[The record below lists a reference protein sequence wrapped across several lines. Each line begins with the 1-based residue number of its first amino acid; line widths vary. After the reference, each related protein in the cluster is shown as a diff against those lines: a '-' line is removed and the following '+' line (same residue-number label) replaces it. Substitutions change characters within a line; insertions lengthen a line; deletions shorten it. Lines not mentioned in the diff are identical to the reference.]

1 MLKNSLIP
9 LITFFFLGVCSSIS
23 AAESAII
30 KYYIFQGSVS
40 VSELKQLS
48 ETGELAPALAAQLKM
63 ANQKPE
69 EFRKILNRRVAVE
82 PVFLSKFLNNFL
94 GESLLDYATE
104 IVHTPDRAAS
114 RQALRG
120 ALVTSALNDHE
131 IQLIEVL
138 ENYPTS
144 EVHVDGNRLVDLIN
158 QMEAMLKKMPRLPF

>member
-1 MLKNSLIP
+1 MFKNLLLP
-9 LITFFFLGVCSSIS
+9 LGTSIFIGVCQSLS

-48 ETGELAPALAAQLKM
+48 ETGELAPALASQLKM

-69 EFRKILNRRVAVE
+69 EFRKLLNRRVAAD

-104 IVHTPDRAAS
+104 IVHTPDRSAS

-120 ALVTSALNDHE
+120 ALITSALDDKE

-144 EVHVDGNRLVDLIN
+144 EVHVDGNRLLDLIN
-158 QMEAMLKKMPRLPF
+158 QIEGVLKKMPRLPF

>member
-1 MLKNSLIP
+1 MFKNLLLP
-9 LITFFFLGVCSSIS
+9 LGISIFIGVCQSLS

-30 KYYIFQGSVS
+30 KYYVFQGSVS

-120 ALVTSALNDHE
+120 ALVTSALDDKE

-158 QMEAMLKKMPRLPF
+158 QIETVLKKMPRLPF

>member
-1 MLKNSLIP
+1 MFKNLLLP
-9 LITFFFLGVCSSIS
+9 LGISIFLGVCQSLS

-48 ETGELAPALAAQLKM
+48 ETGELAPALASQLKM

-69 EFRKILNRRVAVE
+69 EFRKLLNRRVAAD
-82 PVFLSKFLNNFL
+82 PIFLSKFLNNFL

-104 IVHTPDRAAS
+104 IVHTPDRSAS

-120 ALVTSALNDHE
+120 ALVTSALDDKE

-158 QMEAMLKKMPRLPF
+158 QIEGVLKKMPRLPF